1 MACVFWKS
9 SDKSS
14 DIDVLSVVACITVYV
29 RRLWIPALLLVLST
43 ASEASLQLPL
53 LSVTSGD
60 NQQDYTVNLQI
71 FLILTALAF
80 LPGLLMVTTSF
91 TRVLI
96 VLAILRQALGLQQI
110 PPTRVL
116 IALALIL
123 TAFIMKPVFN
133 EIREQA
139 VEPYLEERM
148 PFREAIE
155 VAGLP
160 LHQFMLKQTR
170 KVDMEQFLVLSGEI
184 SPVNDGDGEP
194 DVVPENIPFSVL
206 MPAFLSS
213 EIKTSLQ
220 MGLMILLPFLVID
233 LLVASILMA
242 LGMIMLSPML
252 ISLPFKLLLFVL
264 VDGWGLIMAGTI
276 RSFST

>member
-1 MACVFWKS
+1 MACAFWKS
-9 SDKSS
+9 SD
-14 DIDVLSVVACITVYV
+14 IDRLSGASYGACP
-29 RRLWIPALLLVLST
+29 LWIPVTALLLALPAV
-43 ASEASLQLPL
+43 SEASFQLPL

-71 FLILTALAF
+71 FLLLTALAF

-96 VLAILRQALGLQQI
+96 VLAILRQGLGLQQI

-116 IALALIL
+116 IAAALIL

-133 EIREQA
+133 EIRAQA
-139 VEPYLEERM
+139 IEPYLAEQM
-148 PFREAIE
+148 QFREAIE
-155 VAGLP
+155 VAGFP

-184 SPVNDGDGEP
+184 PPVDDSSSQP
-194 DVVPENIPFSVL
+194 DVVLENIPFSVL

-213 EIKTSLQ
+213 EIKT
-220 MGLMILLPFLVID
+220 
-233 LLVASILMA
+233 
-242 LGMIMLSPML
+242 
-252 ISLPFKLLLFVL
+252 
-264 VDGWGLIMAGTI
+264 
-276 RSFST
+276 